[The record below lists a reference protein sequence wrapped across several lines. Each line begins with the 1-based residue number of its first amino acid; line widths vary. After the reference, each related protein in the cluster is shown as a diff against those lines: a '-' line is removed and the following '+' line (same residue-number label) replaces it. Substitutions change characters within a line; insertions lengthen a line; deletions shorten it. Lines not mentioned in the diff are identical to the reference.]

1 MTPRSLKLLRFSAS
15 VVTSFPRFAGR
26 WLSGALLG
34 ALLRAFLRDE
44 REMPSPDFSCT
55 LAEGQT
61 SRSPQGTP
69 NLG

>member
-26 WLSGALLG
+26 WLSGAPLG

-44 REMPSPDFSCT
+44 RDAFSR
-55 LAEGQT
+55 LSLYAG
-61 SRSPQGTP
+61 
-69 NLG
+69 